1 MAREYREGAHT
12 VYDIK
17 MHLVWVTKYRHKV
30 LRGEVGTR
38 TRDLVRQVCAAR
50 ELKILKGHVGVDHVH
65 LLVSMPPSLS
75 VSQMMQYLKGKSSR
89 VMLPRVRGTAA
100 SLLGP
105 APVGPRVLLR
115 LVGHGDRRDDQGVH
129 RPTGR
134 AAGRRVP
141 GGRREA
147 LAGVQPRHP
156 ASAATVGFQPLDEP
170 TGFSR

>member
-30 LRGEVGTR
+30 LRGEVGIR

-75 VSQMMQYLKGKSSR
+75 VSQMMQYIKGKSSR
-89 VMLPRVRGTAA
+89 VMLQEFAELRRRYWGQHLWARGYFCASSGTVTDEMIKAYIEDQDVPPDDGFRVA
-100 SLLGP
+100 
-105 APVGPRVLLR
+105 
-115 LVGHGDRRDDQGVH
+115 
-129 RPTGR
+129 
-134 AAGRRVP
+134 
-141 GGRREA
+141 
-147 LAGVQPRHP
+147 
-156 ASAATVGFQPLDEP
+156 DEKL
-170 TGFSR
+170 